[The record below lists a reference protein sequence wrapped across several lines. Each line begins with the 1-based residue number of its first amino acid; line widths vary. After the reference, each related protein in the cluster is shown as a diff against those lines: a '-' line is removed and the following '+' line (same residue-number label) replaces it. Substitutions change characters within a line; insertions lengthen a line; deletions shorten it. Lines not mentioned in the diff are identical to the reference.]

1 MTSKTKKFFVVN
13 QQGQKEPFSFQKVL
27 QSAKRVGATHRM
39 AQEIAQKIEKEVV
52 EGMETRVIF
61 EKIKAF
67 LVKEMPSASLKFSLK
82 DAMRKLGP
90 TGFPF
95 EKFIGKVLE
104 KNGYK
109 VKLNQIVKGKCVEYE
124 IDCLTEK
131 GGEVYLVECKYRNL
145 ASDVVDTQNVAI
157 LYAKFLDITSKNTP
171 LNGFK
176 GTINPLLATN
186 AKFTTRAIKYA
197 NCVGVSL
204 LGWKYP
210 QTQGLERLIDE
221 NKLYPI
227 TILPSLNK
235 NLLLLLN
242 QAGIVLV
249 DELLKAN
256 QNNQLNF
263 IPANQLNRIIS
274 EAKLLE

>member
-1 MTSKTKKFFVVN
+1 MQNKVNKIFVIN
-13 QQGQKEPFSFQKVL
+13 QRGEREMFSFQKVL
-27 QSAKRVGATHRM
+27 RSAKRVGASHQV
-39 AQEIAQKIEKEVV
+39 AQEIAQKIEKKAF
-52 EGMETRVIF
+52 EGMKTSEIF
-61 EKIKAF
+61 S
-67 LVKEMPSASLKFSLK
+67 LVKSFLNQTEPVASLKFSLR

-95 EKFIGKVLE
+95 EKFVGKVLE

-109 VKLNQIVKGKCVEYE
+109 VKLNQIVKGKCIEYE

-157 LYAKFLDITSKNTP
+157 LYAKFLDISQQRKV
-171 LNGFK
+171 K
-176 GTINPLLATN
+176 PLLITN

-197 NCVGVSL
+197 KCVGVDL
-204 LGWKYP
+204 LGWQYP
-210 QTQGLERLIDE
+210 QSRGLERVIDGK
-221 NKLYPI
+221 KLYPI

-235 NLLLLLN
+235 NLLFSLN

-249 DELLKAN
+249 EELLKAN
-256 QNNQLNF
+256 QSHQLNF